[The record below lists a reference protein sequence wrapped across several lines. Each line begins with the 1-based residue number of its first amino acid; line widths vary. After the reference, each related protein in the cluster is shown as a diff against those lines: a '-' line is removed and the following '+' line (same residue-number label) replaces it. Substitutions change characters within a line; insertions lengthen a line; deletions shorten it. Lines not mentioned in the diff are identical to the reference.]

1 MIIRKNIIKSFLI
14 KEFKQVFR
22 DRRMTLLTFITPL
35 ILILLN
41 GYAISTDVYKVRM
54 AILDQDK
61 TRQSRALIDKF
72 TSSGYFVAHDYIGS
86 SKRASWLLDT
96 GEVEV
101 FLEIEKGFSR
111 GIESGKISMVQII
124 VDGTDSSRAAVI
136 VSYVNEITSN
146 YSMEF
151 LKDRIKTLAMSKEI
165 KVVKIKSSVD
175 LKERFL
181 YNPELVS
188 TNFFL
193 PGILCLL
200 VSSLS
205 LTMTSMSIVK
215 EKEMGTIDQVMVS
228 PVSIME
234 LIIGKTLP
242 FVILGYII
250 LFMVTA
256 VGMLWFHVPFKGN
269 VFFLM
274 CASLAFIFS
283 ATGMGLYISAIS
295 KTQQQAILS
304 TFMFYLPSVI
314 FSGFAFPI
322 YAMPQFIQ
330 YITYINPMRYFVTIS
345 RAVFLKGVGIEVL
358 WMEFLLMTLLGV
370 LFFYISARKFSKGFE

>member
-1 MIIRKNIIKSFLI
+1 MIRKNILRSFLK
-14 KEFKQVFR
+14 KEFKQIFR
-22 DRRMTLLTFITPL
+22 DPRM
-35 ILILLN
+35 ILVIFLPPILLIFIN

-61 TRQSRALIDKF
+61 TQQSRALIDKF
-72 TSSGYFVAHDYIGS
+72 TSSGYFIPHSYLGS
-86 SKRASWLLDT
+86 AKRASWLLDT

-101 FLEIEKGFSR
+101 FLEIEKGFSK
-111 GIESGKISMVQII
+111 GVKSGNVSMVQIV

-146 YSMEF
+146 FSMEF
-151 LKDRIKTLAMSKEI
+151 LKNRIRTTALSKEI
-165 KVVKIKSSVD
+165 KVAKIKDSVE

-181 YNPELVS
+181 YNPQLSS

-200 VSSLS
+200 VSMVCIS
-205 LTMTSMSIVK
+205 MTSMSIVK
-215 EKEMGTIDQVMVS
+215 EREMGTIDQILVS
-228 PVSIME
+228 PVSAME
-234 LIIGKTLP
+234 LIIGKTVP
-242 FVILGYII
+242 FVIVGYII
-250 LFMVTA
+250 LLIVTVVA
-256 VGMLWFHVPFKGN
+256 ILWFRVPFKGN
-269 VFFLM
+269 IFFLM
-274 CASLAFIFS
+274 FSSAAFIFS

-322 YAMPQFIQ
+322 YAMPQIIQ
-330 YITYINPMRYFVTIS
+330 FVTYLNPMRYFITIS
-345 RAVFLKGVGIEVL
+345 RAVFLKGVGLEVL
-358 WMEFLLMTLLGV
+358 WMEFLLMTVLGV
-370 LFFYISARKFSKGFE
+370 LFFYLSARKFSKGLE